1 MPVDLRLC
9 TTHSTRYCA
18 NCIPALRRVRSLRFV
33 DLAHR
38 YYLKPKPIRK
48 NGETMPR
55 QKEVELPFS
64 ARYSLPAQLS
74 ASLGEVS
81 WESVAQLSTE
91 FQVRIDQKSSRVKKI
106 IKEIQMSRL
115 LLLDRIRQGT
125 RSGKIDPKLL
135 VDITRLLQ
143 RCEEVA
149 EQYDIDL
156 REYSTFLFL
165 ISEKL
170 KKEKLDRISGHRE
183 LAHLRPIPEG
193 FDNFKEASAN
203 AKKKKGKKKG

>member
-1 MPVDLRLC
+1 
-9 TTHSTRYCA
+9 
-18 NCIPALRRVRSLRFV
+18 
-33 DLAHR
+33 
-38 YYLKPKPIRK
+38 
-48 NGETMPR
+48 MPR